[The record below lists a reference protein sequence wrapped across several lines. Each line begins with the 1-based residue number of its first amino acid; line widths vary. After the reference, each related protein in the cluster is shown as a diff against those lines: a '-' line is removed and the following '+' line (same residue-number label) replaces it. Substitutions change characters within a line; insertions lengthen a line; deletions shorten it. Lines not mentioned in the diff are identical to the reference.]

1 MLKRERLSSS
11 LSKRPS
17 IDHLHQR
24 NILPDA
30 ERRRAGA
37 EKLEMSFANRPQME
51 FLQERNILPNKA
63 KEDGEEQLL
72 AKRKRLES
80 FLVQRPTLEQVQAT
94 LGAEA
99 VAAEPSAAEQG
110 GLQSDLAEAMGDTMA
125 DTGMASIDAALGAM
139 IEDNSF
145 RSAENDSLRIDD
157 L

>member
-1 MLKRERLSSS
+1 
-11 LSKRPS
+11 
-17 IDHLHQR
+17 
-24 NILPDA
+24 
-30 ERRRAGA
+30 
-37 EKLEMSFANRPQME
+37 MSFANRPQME
-51 FLQERNILPNKA
+51 FLQERNILPNTAEK
-63 KEDGEEQLL
+63 DGEEQLL

-99 VAAEPSAAEQG
+99 VAAEATEPSAAEG
-110 GLQSDLAEAMGDTMA
+110 GLQGDLAEAMQGDTMA